1 MVLVERVACSGV
13 GTFVGRSFG
22 SDMTGLGR
30 DCADARKC
38 RTIPEVPYDNRGV
51 PKPEYRKVGRSE
63 PHDRQAR
70 RGPIVGPDVDL
81 AVDVVL
87 DSRGIR
93 IDDAYAERV
102 IVRARGGRPRL
113 PGTTD
118 GPSPKLEF
126 RISPALREN
135 VQARAEAE
143 DKKVSEV
150 AREALERHVG

>member
-1 MVLVERVACSGV
+1 MSRKTRKLDV
-13 GTFVGRSFG
+13 G
-22 SDMTGLGR
+22 
-30 DCADARKC
+30 A
-38 RTIPEVPYDNRGV
+38 
-51 PKPEYRKVGRSE
+51 
-63 PHDRQAR
+63 
-70 RGPIVGPDVDL
+70 IVGPDVDL

-87 DSRGIR
+87 DSRGNR

-102 IVRARGGRPRL
+102 IACSRGGRPRL

-126 RISPALREN
+126 SISPTLRAK

-143 DKKVSEV
+143 GKKVSEV